1 MTVVEKIIIIL
12 FKRVKHEQKVMTMD
26 GNKNLK
32 VQRIKK
38 GTVIDHIP
46 GGKALLILR
55 IIKAG
60 KGDDTLLILVN
71 VPSRRFG
78 KKDIIKIENRELT
91 QKEIDAISL
100 IAPEAR
106 INIIDNFE
114 IVEKFEV
121 ELPESIKDIARCS
134 NDNCITNTKEPVI
147 PKFEV
152 LKEDNENP
160 MLRCYYCDWRTI
172 IEEGVLNLFK

>member
-1 MTVVEKIIIIL
+1 
-12 FKRVKHEQKVMTMD
+12 MD

-55 IIKAG
+55 VIGADE
-60 KGDDTLLILVN
+60 GDDTLLILVN
-71 VPSRRFG
+71 VQSRRFV
-78 KKDIIKIENRELT
+78 KKDIIKIENRELS

-100 IAPEAR
+100 VAPEAK
-106 INIIDNFE
+106 INIISDFK
-114 IVEKFEV
+114 IAKKAEV
-121 ELPESIKDIARCS
+121 KLPESVEGIAKCS
-134 NDNCITNTKEPVI
+134 NPGCITNTNEPVLS
-147 PKFEV
+147 KFKV
-152 LKEDNENP
+152 FKEDGSDP
-160 MLRCYYCDWRTI
+160 VLRCHYCDWRTK